1 MCVIKINLNMYIN
14 VCTVHIPYFLP
25 FQNLQLLLLHL
36 ISPSLE
42 RFSPRNL
49 SGKKTGNQVARFL
62 MLKTT
67 TLPTSGFGLSFATL
81 QWTMW
86 EVISNLFAI
95 YLYLDKRGENW
106 NITTWHNN
114 TDCQLITQTVVYLY
128 YVMYYELLSLWV
140 LQYNYNVDTSIQIT
154 CMSCWPLH
162 LHLHTNYSHP
172 SQM

>member
-14 VCTVHIPYFLP
+14 VCTVQIPYFLP
-25 FQNLQLLLLHL
+25 FQNLQLLLLHR

-49 SGKKTGNQVARFL
+49 SVKKTGNQVARFL

-95 YLYLDKRGENW
+95 YLYLDKRCENW

-114 TDCQLITQTVVYLY
+114 TDCQLITQTVVYLF
-128 YVMYYELLSLWV
+128 YVMYYKLLSLWV
-140 LQYNYNVDTSIQIT
+140 LQYNYNVHLFKLHACHADRCIYIYIQTIVIRHK
-154 CMSCWPLH
+154 CR
-162 LHLHTNYSHP
+162 
-172 SQM
+172 